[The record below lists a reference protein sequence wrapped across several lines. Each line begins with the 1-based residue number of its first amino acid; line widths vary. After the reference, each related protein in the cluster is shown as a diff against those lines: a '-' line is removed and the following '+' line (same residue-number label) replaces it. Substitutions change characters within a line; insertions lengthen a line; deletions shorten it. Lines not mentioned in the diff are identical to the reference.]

1 MPMNRLG
8 PVMLAALTVLA
19 GCATEPLAPAPTEA
33 VVPAEMTAPNPAAAY
48 LKPIAELSPTDAG
61 IIALAEAVA
70 GADLISFMGH
80 GSYFEEDARLKAALT
95 LALTEQHDLGVVI
108 LDTPCGGASIL
119 DTYIGG
125 AQTGDLAVDIV
136 RQADIVP
143 ALKSLALA
151 ELMTQLRGWNAVNT
165 DAPVR
170 IAGKGCNTAREA
182 APGRLAIFWGLTE
195 LPASMS
201 EKDMAAAA
209 RGEAAARNHL
219 WIVQNFEETLG
230 ITDGSDGWI
239 DLRALPDDPQI
250 QAWRD
255 DQAKTQPW
263 MKASHPW
270 AADIVFLHGTFT
282 RPPGL

>member
-8 PVMLAALTVLA
+8 PALLTALAVLA
-19 GCATEPLAPAPTEA
+19 GCATETLAPASTDAIVPTEIVA
-33 VVPAEMTAPNPAAAY
+33 QNPAAAY
-48 LKPIAELSPTDAG
+48 FKPTAELSPTDAG
-61 IIALAEAVA
+61 IMALADAVA

-80 GSYFEEDARLKAALT
+80 GSYSEEDARLKAALT
-95 LALTEQHDLGVVI
+95 LALIEQHDLGLVI

-151 ELMTQLRGWNAVNT
+151 DLMTQLRGWNAVNI

-170 IAGKGCNTAREA
+170 IAGKGCTTAREA
-182 APGRLAIFWGLTE
+182 APGRPAIFWGLTE

-209 RGEAAARNHL
+209 RGEPAARNHV
-219 WIVQNFEETLG
+219 WIVQDFEEPLG

-250 QAWRD
+250 GIWRD
-255 DQAKTQPW
+255 EQAKTQPW

-270 AADIVFLHGTFT
+270 AA
-282 RPPGL
+282 